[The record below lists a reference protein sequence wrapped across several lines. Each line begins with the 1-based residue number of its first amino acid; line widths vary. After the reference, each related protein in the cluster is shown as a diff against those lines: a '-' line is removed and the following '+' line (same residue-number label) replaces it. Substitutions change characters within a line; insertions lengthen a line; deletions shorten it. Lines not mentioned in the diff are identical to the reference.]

1 VIVLVHSHDGRVL
14 RGLDSLCV
22 DADQYPTLFPSPLY
36 SEYLHIAW
44 YLSFEQ
50 ICADLSV
57 HLGDNACGF
66 EWTQLTVDDGCPC
79 WYWRL
84 GPHLTPQIVMF
95 IHGDKLDFKILN
107 SKGDPD
113 NALRNAIMELI
124 RLAEVRAVQGDDS
137 RDQVQGA
144 KA

>member
-1 VIVLVHSHDGRVL
+1 
-14 RGLDSLCV
+14 
-22 DADQYPTLFPSPLY
+22 
-36 SEYLHIAW
+36 
-44 YLSFEQ
+44 
-50 ICADLSV
+50 V

-66 EWTQLTVDDGCPC
+66 EWTQLTVDDGYPC

-107 SKGDPD
+107 SKGDPA
-113 NALRNAIMELI
+113 NALRNAIKELI